1 MCRKPTLSCSFS
13 QQQSAD
19 TDCAAK
25 AMVPQ
30 QRQELALQALACTQT
45 VTALA
50 EQQQV
55 SRKFVYRQ
63 VHTAQQALDLAFS
76 PDEPNQDKVLFYLP
90 VTKAWLRQL
99 ILGLAFICHSSLR
112 GIVELLRDLFDCPVS
127 VGHVVNVLDDAVAK
141 ADAANIGQEL
151 SGVRHGLHDEIF
163 QASQPVLVG
172 VDARSTYCYLLSLE
186 EHRDAVTWGV
196 RLLELQER
204 GFAPD
209 AITADFGTGLRAGQE
224 LVMSGV
230 PCRGDVFHALQNITP
245 VVSLLENR
253 AYQALDTRNDLE
265 RKQAQHEWR
274 HGRCDLKL
282 ARQITLAVA
291 AETQAIT
298 LATDVALLARWL
310 REDVFALAGPAY
322 ADRCALYDFILAEF
336 RARQPLCPHRLGP
349 VCTFLKNQRDA
360 LLAFVRP
367 LDEDLNALAQEFQVP
382 EALVRQLLQVQTMD
396 ERQPQRWSAD
406 ATLRQRLGGRYCA
419 LSEAVAEVR
428 RHTVRA
434 SSAVEN
440 LNSRL
445 RGYFFLRRHLG
456 PKYLTLL
463 QFFLN
468 HRRFLRSEHPERVN
482 QSPAELLT
490 GQAHPHWLEM
500 LGFTLFSRT

>member
-1 MCRKPTLSCSFS
+1 
-13 QQQSAD
+13 
-19 TDCAAK
+19 
-25 AMVPQ
+25 MVPQ
-30 QRQELALQALACTQT
+30 QRQELALQALAGTQT

-50 EQQQV
+50 EQEQV

-76 PDEPNQDKVLFYLP
+76 TDEPNQDKVLFYLP

-99 ILGLAFICHSSLR
+99 ILGLAFICHSSIR
-112 GIVELLRDLFDCPVS
+112 GMVELLRDLFDFPVS
-127 VGHVVNVLDDAVAK
+127 VGHVVNVLDDAVPK
-141 ADAANIGQEL
+141 ADAANVSQDL
-151 SGVRHGLHDEIF
+151 SGVRNGLHDEIF

-172 VDARSTYCYLLSLE
+172 VDAFSTYCYLLSLE

-196 RLLELQER
+196 RLLELQDR

-224 LVMSGV
+224 LALPGV
-230 PCRGDVFHALQNITP
+230 ACRGDVFHALQNITP
-245 VVSLLENR
+245 VVSFLENR
-253 AYQALDTRNDLE
+253 AYQALETRNDLE
-265 RKQAQHEWR
+265 RKQAKHEWR

-282 ARQITLAVA
+282 ARQIPMAVA
-291 AETQAIT
+291 AETQALT

-336 RARQPLCPHRLGP
+336 RARQHLCPHRLGP
-349 VCTFLKNQRDA
+349 IGSFLKNQRDT
-360 LLAFVRP
+360 LLAFVRQ
-367 LDEDLNALAQEFQVP
+367 LDEDLNAVAQEFQIP
-382 EALVRQLLQVQTMD
+382 EAFVRQLLQVQTMD
-396 ERQPQRWSAD
+396 ERHPQRWPAD
-406 ATLRQRLGGRYCA
+406 AILRQRLRGRYYA
-419 LSEAVAEVR
+419 VSEAVAEVC

-445 RGYFFLRRHLG
+445 RCYFFLRRHLG

-482 QSPAELLT
+482 KSPAELLT
-490 GQAHPHWLEM
+490 GRTHPHWLEM
-500 LGFTLFSRT
+500 LGFTLFSRN

>member
-1 MCRKPTLSCSFS
+1 MCCKPTLSSSFS
-13 QQQSAD
+13 QQQSD
-19 TDCAAK
+19 GTDWAAK
-25 AMVPQ
+25 AMAPQ
-30 QRQELALQALACTQT
+30 QRQELALQALAGTQT

-50 EQQQV
+50 EEHEV

-63 VHTAQQALDLAFS
+63 ADTAQQALDLAFT

-99 ILGLAFICHSSLR
+99 ILGLAFISHSSLR
-112 GIVELLRDLFDCPVS
+112 GIVELLRDLFDCRVS
-127 VGHVVNVLDDAVAK
+127 VGHVVNVLDDAVPQ
-141 ADAANIGQEL
+141 AAAHNASQEL
-151 SGVRHGLHDEIF
+151 SAVCHGLHDEIF
-163 QASQPVLVG
+163 QASQMVLVG
-172 VDARSTYCYLLSLE
+172 VDAFSTYCYLLSLE
-186 EHRDAVTWGV
+186 EHRDADTWGV

-204 GFAPD
+204 GFHAD

-224 LVMSGV
+224 LALPDV
-230 PCRGDVFHALQNITP
+230 PCGGDIFHAAQKITP
-245 VVSLLENR
+245 VVSFLENR

-265 RKQAQHEWR
+265 RKQAQHQRR

-282 ARQITLAVA
+282 ARQISEAVA

-310 REDVFALAGPAY
+310 RQDVFAVAGPAY
-322 ADRCALYDFILAEF
+322 ADRCALYDFIVAEL

-349 VCTFLKNQRDA
+349 LGTFLKNQRDT
-360 LLAFVRP
+360 LLAFARR

-382 EALVRQLLQVQTMD
+382 QALVRQLLQVQAMD
-396 ERQPQRWSAD
+396 ERQPQCWLAD
-406 ATLRQRLGGRYCA
+406 ATLRQRLRGRYYA

-445 RGYFFLRRHLG
+445 RSYFFLRRHLG

-468 HRRFLRSEHPERVN
+468 HRRFLRSEHPERVDK
-482 QSPAELLT
+482 SPTELLT
-490 GQAHPHWLEM
+490 GRTHPHWLEM
-500 LGFTLFSRT
+500 LGFTLFSRN

>member
-1 MCRKPTLSCSFS
+1 MCILPLTTA
-13 QQQSAD
+13 SAQ
-19 TDCAAK
+19 TRRAATP
-25 AMVPQ
+25 AQALLPQ
-30 QRQELALQALACTQT
+30 QRQELALQALAGTQT

-50 EQQQV
+50 EEQQV

-63 VHTAQQALDLAFS
+63 VHTAQQALDLAFT

-112 GIVELLRDLFDCPVS
+112 GMVELLRDLFDCRVS

-141 ADAANIGQEL
+141 ADAANVGQEL

-186 EHRDAVTWGV
+186 ERRDAVTWGV

-224 LVMSGV
+224 LAMPGF
-230 PCRGDVFHALQNITP
+230 PCGGDVFHALQNITP

-265 RKQAQHEWR
+265 RKQAQHQWR

-310 REDVFALAGPAY
+310 REAVFALAGPAY
-322 ADRCALYDFILAEF
+322 AVRCALYDFILAEL

-367 LDEDLNALAQEFQVP
+367 LDEDLNAVAQEFQVP
-382 EALVRQLLQVQTMD
+382 EALVRQLLQVQALD
-396 ERQPQRWSAD
+396 ERQPQRWSAE
-406 ATLRQRLGGRYCA
+406 ATLRQRLGGRYYA
-419 LSEAVAEVR
+419 VSAAVAEVR

-500 LGFTLFSRT
+500 LGFTLFSRN